1 MIAAAQS
8 PAGAA
13 NPVLPPLAPG
23 QSGSATTTLNASTGN
38 TNQSARTFVP
48 NDWLQTANSGLTE
61 LSHEYATSPAAFD
74 TSAVS
79 SASADQQAR
88 DLAQGMA
95 AANNAANDYTSRT
108 RQAGGSG
115 AASGL
120 IKAQGIISA
129 TDAAGKAK
137 LDQTKYEVAQREAAA
152 THSAQIASTL
162 AQLRDSYL
170 GHLVGRDTTGTSN
183 DIQVGSQ
190 RSINQAAE
198 TGGGG
203 GGGSSW
209 AGIIPNASGAASGL
223 DPFQVNARTGQYSTP
238 TSATN
243 LTGPWNTA
251 NFGG

>member
-1 MIAAAQS
+1 MIAAAQT
-8 PAGAA
+8 PAA

-23 QSGSATTTLNASTGN
+23 QSGSATTSLNTSTGN

-79 SASADQQAR
+79 AASADQQAR

-95 AANNAANDYTSRT
+95 AANNAANDYASRT

-152 THSAQIASTL
+152 THAAQIASTL

-170 GHLVGRDTTGTSN
+170 GHLVGRDTTGNTNES
-183 DIQVGSQ
+183 QAGSQ
-190 RSINQAAE
+190 NSISQAAQ
-198 TGGGG
+198 TGSGGR
-203 GGGSSW
+203 GSSW

-223 DPFQVNARTGQYSTP
+223 QPFQVNAETGQYSTP
-238 TSATN
+238 TSGSN